1 MKVNAVFVPL
11 NAVLFRVLHHG
22 RGSESV
28 ENYHVNLRVLNGLR
42 AIRRQRRRVAGR
54 RIKGFLL
61 NCVRSF
67 LAVDDFRGSVVVL
80 RGNVLVL
87 ASVVVI
93 IGCRSN

>member
-1 MKVNAVFVPL
+1 MAF

-28 ENYHVNLRVLNGLR
+28 ENYHVNLRVLHGLR
-42 AIRRQRRRVAGR
+42 AVRRQRRRVASR
-54 RIKGFLL
+54 RIEGFLL
-61 NCVRSF
+61 NGVRSF

-87 ASVVVI
+87 ASVVI
-93 IGCRSN
+93 IVSGRSN